1 MIKTTA
7 LCRVFYA
14 LKIPDH
20 LLADSVTHDFGNFR
34 KPNGPVITTRAA
46 GYVCRPEARTEV
58 GIRWPRMGCHRRLA
72 LVQPG
77 GTYAG
82 AGDAGFGAAV
92 CCSFFSSFSE
102 ISGPRADSRAQPD
115 TQ

>member
-20 LLADSVTHDFGNFR
+20 LLAYRVTHDFGNFR

-46 GYVCRPEARTEV
+46 GYVCRPDARTEV
-58 GIRWPRMGCHRRLA
+58 GIRWLRMGCHRRLA
-72 LVQPG
+72 LVQPAEHTRG
-77 GTYAG
+77 QAMP
-82 AGDAGFGAAV
+82 ASVRLSAV
-92 CCSFFSSFSE
+92 LSF
-102 ISGPRADSRAQPD
+102 RA
-115 TQ
+115 